1 MTGQQRDFE
10 EVLSRVLHRTA
21 DQVEPVGDGLTKI
34 RGRLAEP
41 WLKRQWWLLR
51 SELMMLRWLVVVR
64 SGSFFSSV
72 RSRFAATDVTAAGAG
87 TAAPATTGAAKRR
100 RGALPVLGG
109 ILAWASSKGAPGD
122 GQRRS
127 PGPVMNWLRP
137 ALAVAGA
144 VILVVAG
151 VFALGQIRQGIVSL
165 SNGSG
170 VIAPGSSSQGGP
182 NGGTNG
188 SGSKTS
194 AGSRS
199 PSSRGS
205 SKPKRGVSQ
214 HVGASSSPS
223 PCATPSSSPQ
233 PSPSPSSSPAPS
245 PTSSPTIS
253 PTTSPT
259 PTASPSPTTS
269 SGPASGFQS
278 PPPVGGYPAGGH
290 GASTTALMCVPQPG
304 PSPSTLVSPA

>member
-10 EVLSRVLHRTA
+10 EVLSRVLHTTT

-41 WLKRQWWLLR
+41 WLKRQWWLLC

-64 SGSFFSSV
+64 SESFFSTV
-72 RSRFAATDVTAAGAG
+72 RSRFAATDVTAADAG
-87 TAAPATTGAAKRR
+87 TAATGAGGR
-100 RGALPVLGG
+100 RGPLPLFGG
-109 ILAWASSKGAPGD
+109 ILAWASAKSGPGG
-122 GQRRS
+122 GQRRP

-144 VILVVAG
+144 VVLVVAG
-151 VFALGQIRQGIVSL
+151 VFALGQIREGIVSL
-165 SNGSG
+165 SNGSS
-170 VIAPGSSSQGGP
+170 VITPGSSGQGGQNGGP
-182 NGGTNG
+182 NG
-188 SGSKTS
+188 SASRSS

-205 SKPKRGVSQ
+205 HAPKRGVSQ

-233 PSPSPSSSPAPS
+233 SSPSASSSPPPSPTPSPSSSPTTS
-245 PTSSPTIS
+245 PTSSPT
-253 PTTSPT
+253 PT
-259 PTASPSPTTS
+259 PTNSPPL
-269 SGPASGFQS
+269 SGYQS
-278 PPPVGGYPAGGH
+278 PAPVGGYQPGGN
-290 GASTTALMCVPQPG
+290 GTSTMALVCTQPG
-304 PSPSTLVSPA
+304 PSPSGSPA